1 MNNDNVVLRVH
12 SLLDSAY
19 KIGGSLNSTSY
30 RKTWAKVFEID
41 EDDTPSLLSSLSLL
55 LESIRTSR
63 SIIES
68 HPRLNTEKNI
78 RFLNKIELG
87 IFSINLKNGTMENF
101 YNHINK
107 ETLTAFGYI
116 GEAISLLNEFS
127 TNELDSEQ
135 INSLIS
141 EIEELTHL
149 FSVSTLPEK
158 LKLIA
163 INKLNLIRDALTQ
176 YAITGP
182 NGIEEVLEQT
192 LGSIFLN
199 ADSFQTESSSPEVKG
214 FFKVI
219 DKLTKLLG
227 LGNSAGQFL
236 EHINKLLP
244 PKE

>member
-12 SLLDSAY
+12 RLIESAY
-19 KIGGSLNSTSY
+19 NKGEGSYSASY
-30 RKTWAKVFEID
+30 TRTWEKVFDID
-41 EDDTPSLLSSLSLL
+41 EDDTSSLLNSLSLL
-55 LESIRTSR
+55 FESVRTCR

-78 RFLNKIELG
+78 GFLNKIE
-87 IFSINLKNGTMENF
+87 IAVYDINLKNGKMDHF
-101 YNHINK
+101 YRNIDK
-107 ETLTAFGYI
+107 ETITAFGYI
-116 GEAISLLNEFS
+116 GEALSLLNEFS
-127 TNELDSEQ
+127 TTELDSEQ

-141 EIEELTHL
+141 EIEELTHN
-149 FSVSTLPEK
+149 FSISTLPEK

-163 INKLNLIRDALTQ
+163 TNKLNLIREVLTR
-176 YAITGP
+176 YAITGSDA
-182 NGIEEVLEQT
+182 IEEVLEQT
-192 LGSIFLN
+192 IGSIFLN
-199 ADSFQTESSSPEVKG
+199 ANSFKTESSSREVKG

-219 DKLTKLLG
+219 DKLIKLLG